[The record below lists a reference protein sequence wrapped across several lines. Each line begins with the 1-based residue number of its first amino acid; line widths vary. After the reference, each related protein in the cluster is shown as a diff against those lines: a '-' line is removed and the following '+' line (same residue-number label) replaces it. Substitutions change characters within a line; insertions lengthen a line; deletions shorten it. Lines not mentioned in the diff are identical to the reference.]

1 MNKQKY
7 THTQIHAAE
16 NFMYNFVQCFSFIL
30 KLLVIS
36 SLINSFGFLLLA
48 HRRSKSK
55 SIQWAKWIQYESKI
69 NQSRHNELLM
79 MCEYN
84 SYEYK
89 H

>member
-36 SLINSFGFLLLA
+36 SLA

-55 SIQWAKWIQYESKI
+55 SIQWAKWIQYEPKI